1 MDQRNQPMM
10 PPLSPHRIISV
21 DRDTALDVEQLGAKR
36 KFWFPAPDNAEHRML
51 FKADDRIAG
60 GSRTVGSGEDWAE
73 KICCELAAAL
83 GIPHVHY
90 ELAIE
95 VSSGSPGVV
104 CENIAPG
111 PTDLVLGNV
120 LLAEQDPS
128 YPTDPE
134 STYGD
139 RGHVIAAVVS
149 AVSALAPPPSS
160 FCQRLPEGIRSAL
173 DIFVGYV
180 MFDALVANQDRHHQN
195 WGGLR
200 QDTETRL
207 APTFDHGA
215 SLARNVPDEKRR
227 RLLAPTDRRTGMMQF
242 AAKAKSGFFE
252 HAGARKTLPSLEA
265 FLGFAAYHPNAARV
279 WLHRLSE
286 LPPEATDAMI
296 QRVPEHRMSRIAREF
311 THKLIR
317 VNQQRLLS
325 SILEP

>member
-1 MDQRNQPMM
+1 MK
-10 PPLSPHRIISV
+10 PPPDYYSITPV
-21 DRDTALDVEQLGAKR
+21 DRETALDVEQLGAKR
-36 KFWFPAPDNAEHRML
+36 KFWLPDPGNAEQRLL

-60 GSRTVGSGEDWAE
+60 GSHTVGSGEDWAE

-95 VSSGSPGVV
+95 VNSGSPGVV

-120 LLAEQDPS
+120 LLAERDPT

-134 STYGD
+134 RTYGD
-139 RGHVIAAVVS
+139 REHTIAAVAE
-149 AVSALAPPPSS
+149 AVSALAPPPAA
-160 FCQRLPEGIRSAL
+160 FCLRLPEGIQSAL
-173 DIFVGYV
+173 EIFVGYV

-215 SLARNVPDEKRR
+215 ALGRNVPDEKRK
-227 RLLAPTDRRTGMMQF
+227 RLLAPTDRRIGMEQF

-252 HAGARKTLPSLEA
+252 HAGARKTLSSLDA
-265 FLGFAAYHPNAARV
+265 FLGFAANQPNPARL
-279 WLHRLSE
+279 WLHRLGE
-286 LPPEATDAMI
+286 LPPERTDAII

-311 THKLIR
+311 THKLIH
-317 VNQQRLLS
+317 VNQHRLLS
-325 SILEP
+325 SILQA